1 MPPITELDALKFAM
15 HSSKGGYALLLGSG
29 VSRSAGV
36 MTGWELIG
44 DLIRRLAAV
53 RRVGAVG
60 DPYAWY
66 REECGGR
73 EPSYSEV
80 VAALALAPADRR
92 QLLRGYF
99 EATEAD
105 REQGRKVPTRAH
117 RAIARL
123 AARGHVRVIVTTN
136 FDPLAESA
144 LEAEGV
150 VPAVVSTP
158 DQIEG
163 LPPLRDLGC
172 LVVKPHGDY
181 RDERIK
187 NTPEELA
194 TYDERVSALLQRL
207 FEDYGLLVCGWSADW
222 DPALCQTLE
231 RSRLRG
237 TMYWTVMTEPSLA
250 AANLVTLKHGRFIS
264 IASAD
269 DFFDD
274 LADSMAGMDDYQTP
288 HPASLEMLLAQTK
301 LYLSEPRY
309 RIRLTD
315 LVEAEVEAC
324 LGQLREQGLFAPH
337 GIADHDGYI
346 DRMRRMDAASER
358 LVTVIEAV
366 SRWGG
371 PEEGQLLV
379 RVVGRLA
386 DQPSEG
392 GQTVALHLRF
402 YPALRVIYGA
412 GMAAVAVGNY
422 VPFAALS
429 KLQVPG
435 PQDDRR
441 GSVLVR
447 LQPYGVL
454 DGKILQSHL
463 GVHAPI
469 SGWMAGSLKPSYER
483 AVGSSGGFDGDLDRF
498 EYLAALLMADAAG
511 AEEWFFPLGRFAIGG
526 RGGRGA
532 MAEAEQQLESEQ
544 NAWPPLIAGLF
555 GGDSNK
561 VRSATTRV
569 AQKLAQLGPSHGVWG
584 WR

>member
-36 MTGWELIG
+36 MTGWELVG

-53 RRVGAVG
+53 RRVDVVD

-80 VAALALAPADRR
+80 VAALALSPADRR

-117 RAIARL
+117 RAIARM

-136 FDPLAESA
+136 FDPLMESA

-194 TYDERVSALLQRL
+194 SFDERVAALLQRL

-222 DPALCQTLE
+222 DTALRYTLE

-237 TMYWTVMTEPSLA
+237 TMYWTVVAEPSEA
-250 AANLVTLKHGRFIS
+250 AANLAPLKRGRFIS
-264 IASAD
+264 IISAD
-269 DFFDD
+269 EFFDD
-274 LADSMAGMDDYQTP
+274 LADSLAGMDDYQTP
-288 HPASLEMLLAQTK
+288 HPASLEMLLSQTK
-301 LYLSEPRY
+301 LYLSEARY

-315 LVEAEVEAC
+315 LVEAEVEVC
-324 LGQLREQGLFAPH
+324 LRQLREQGLLAPR
-337 GIADHDGYI
+337 GIADHDGYL

-371 PEEGQLLV
+371 TEEGKLLA
-379 RVVGRLA
+379 RVVERLA
-386 DQPSEG
+386 DQPSESG
-392 GQTVALHLRF
+392 DTRALDLRF
-402 YPALRVIYGA
+402 YSALRVLYGT
-412 GMAAVAVGNY
+412 GLAAVAVGNY
-422 VPFAALS
+422 VPFAVLGR
-429 KLQVPG
+429 LQIPG
-435 PQDDRR
+435 PQGDQR
-441 GSVLVR
+441 GSAFVR
-447 LQPYGVL
+447 LQPYSVL
-454 DGKILQSHL
+454 DGGILQRQL
-463 GVHAPI
+463 NVYAPI
-469 SGWMAGSLKPSYER
+469 SAWMAGSLKASYER
-483 AVGSSGGFDGDLDRF
+483 AVGSSGEFDGDLDRF

-511 AEEWFFPLGRFAIGG
+511 AEERFFPLGRFAIG
-526 RGGRGA
+526 RGGGRVA
-532 MAEAEQQLESEQ
+532 VAEVEQQLDSEQ

-555 GGDSNK
+555 GGDSNR
-561 VRSATTRV
+561 VRNAKALV

-584 WR
+584 